1 MPGFRLHRLKGDKRN
16 LWSVKVSA
24 NWRITFE
31 FEKGDAYILDFGGLS
46 LMETLRNKNRA
57 PSHPGALLR
66 QVVLPELGI
75 TQGEFADQLGVSRR
89 TVSEILHE
97 RRPITPD
104 MAIRLGKLLG
114 NGAGLW
120 LRMQQA
126 LDVWTL
132 EQEGDYTHIQQLKA
146 A

>member
-1 MPGFRLHRLKGDKRN
+1 MR
-16 LWSVKVSA
+16 
-24 NWRITFE
+24 
-31 FEKGDAYILDFGGLS
+31 S
-46 LMETLRNKNRA
+46 LRSKARKPT
-57 PSHPGALLR
+57 HPGAILR
-66 QVVLPELGI
+66 EDVLPELGI
-75 TQGEFADQLGVSRR
+75 TQGEFADRLGVSRR

-120 LRMQQA
+120 LRMQQSV
-126 LDVWTL
+126 DVWTL
-132 EQEGDYTHIQQLKA
+132 EQQGDYAHIQQLKA

>member
-1 MPGFRLHRLKGDKRN
+1 MD
-16 LWSVKVSA
+16 
-24 NWRITFE
+24 
-31 FEKGDAYILDFGGLS
+31 
-46 LMETLRNKNRA
+46 TLRNKKH
-57 PSHPGALLR
+57 PPTHPGALLR
-66 QVVLPELGI
+66 EVVLPELAI
-75 TQGEFADQLGVSRR
+75 TQGEFAYRLGVSRR

-97 RRPITPD
+97 RRPVTPD

-126 LDVWTL
+126 VDLWTL
-132 EQEGDYTHIQQLKA
+132 ERQGGYAHIQQLKA

>member
-1 MPGFRLHRLKGDKRN
+1 MDNLRYKR
-16 LWSVKVSA
+16 
-24 NWRITFE
+24 
-31 FEKGDAYILDFGGLS
+31 
-46 LMETLRNKNRA
+46 RA

-66 QVVLPELGI
+66 DVVMPELGI
-75 TQGEFADQLGVSRR
+75 TQGEFADRMGVSRR

-97 RRPITPD
+97 RRPVTPD

-114 NGAGLW
+114 NGAGFW

-126 LDVWTL
+126 VDVWTL
-132 EQEGDYTHIQQLKA
+132 EQQGDYAHIQQLKA

>member
-1 MPGFRLHRLKGDKRN
+1 M
-16 LWSVKVSA
+16 WS
-24 NWRITFE
+24 
-31 FEKGDAYILDFGGLS
+31 
-46 LMETLRNKNRA
+46 LRSKARK
-57 PSHPGALLR
+57 PTHPGATLR
-66 QVVLPELGI
+66 EDVLSELGI
-75 TQGEFADQLGVSRR
+75 TQGEFADRLGVSRC
-89 TVSEILHE
+89 TVSEVLHE

-126 LDVWTL
+126 VDVWTL
-132 EQEGDYTHIQQLKA
+132 EQRGDYTHIQQLKA

>member
-1 MPGFRLHRLKGDKRN
+1 MDSMRSKTRKP
-16 LWSVKVSA
+16 
-24 NWRITFE
+24 T
-31 FEKGDAYILDFGGLS
+31 
-46 LMETLRNKNRA
+46 
-57 PSHPGALLR
+57 HPGAILR
-66 QVVLPELGI
+66 EDVLPELGI
-75 TQGEFADQLGVSRR
+75 TQGEFADRLGVSRR

-126 LDVWTL
+126 VDVWTL
-132 EQEGDYTHIQQLKA
+132 EREGDYTHIQQLKA

>member
-1 MPGFRLHRLKGDKRN
+1 MD
-16 LWSVKVSA
+16 
-24 NWRITFE
+24 
-31 FEKGDAYILDFGGLS
+31 
-46 LMETLRNKNRA
+46 TLRYKRRA

-66 QVVLPELGI
+66 DVVLPELDI
-75 TQGEFADQLGVSRR
+75 TQGEFADRLGVSRR

-97 RRPITPD
+97 RRPVTPD

-126 LDVWTL
+126 VDVWTL
-132 EQEGDYTHIQQLKA
+132 EQQGDYAHIQQLKA

>member
-1 MPGFRLHRLKGDKRN
+1 
-16 LWSVKVSA
+16 
-24 NWRITFE
+24 
-31 FEKGDAYILDFGGLS
+31 
-46 LMETLRNKNRA
+46 METIRDKKRA
-57 PSHPGALLR
+57 PTHPGTLLR
-66 QVVLPELGI
+66 EVVLPELGI
-75 TQGEFADQLGVSRR
+75 TQGEFADKLGVSRR

-97 RRPITPD
+97 RRPVTPD

-126 LDVWTL
+126 VDVWTL
-132 EQEGDYTHIQQLKA
+132 EQQGDYSHIHQFKA